1 MAFQVSPGVQ
11 VNEIDLTNVV
21 PAVSTSIGGFTGTF
35 NWGPAEEIRTVS
47 SEKEL
52 AETFGTPDDTT
63 AKSFFTAA
71 SFLKYTNAL
80 KVVRVVS
87 DGTVLGSTSAK
98 NATSGSGGSSGLLI
112 KNRESYDNTY
122 AGGSANAG
130 AWAAKYPGVLGNSI
144 KVEVCSSSAAF
155 NAAETRTEI
164 VNGVSTSVAYTTWKY
179 AGEFDGAPGTSTYA
193 SKFGS
198 SNDEMHI
205 VVIDFDGKI
214 TGTRYTVLEK
224 FALVSQASDAV
235 KDDGTTNYYKNVING
250 NSKYIYWLDHPSNV
264 DGQSSVL
271 SNAGAV
277 ASGAIAFDTETTITT
292 YALAGGVNGS
302 SVVAAELST
311 GIDLF
316 ADAETVDV
324 NLLFSVND
332 ANGVNTI
339 AAKLISIANARKD
352 VVAFVSPPTE
362 DSVGTAT
369 PTTDVK
375 AWADTLTSTSYAVID
390 STALKIYD
398 KYNDVYRWIPASGH
412 VAGLCAYTDNVADA
426 WFSPAG
432 FNRGQLLGVT
442 KIAFNPKQADR
453 DTLYKAR
460 INPIV
465 SFPGQGTVLYGD
477 KTALAKPSAF
487 DRINV
492 RRLFITLE
500 KSIST
505 AAKFQLFELND
516 EFTRAM
522 FRNMVEPF
530 LRDVQGRRGITDFKV
545 VCDETNNTGD
555 VIDRNEF
562 RADIYIKPARSI
574 NFITLNFIATRTG
587 VEFSELTG
595 S

>member
-21 PAVSTSIGGFTGTF
+21 PAVSTSIGGFTGAF

-52 AETFGTPDDTT
+52 AETFGTPNDTT
-63 AKSFFTAA
+63 AKSFFTAT
-71 SFLKYTNAL
+71 SFLKYANAL
-80 KVVRVVS
+80 KVVRVVH
-87 DGTVLGSTSAK
+87 STAR
-98 NATSGSGGSSGLLI
+98 NATSGSGGNSGLLI
-112 KNRESYDNTY
+112 KNREQYDNSY
-122 AGGSANAG
+122 AGGSANVG
-130 AWAAKYPGVLGNSI
+130 AFGARCPGVLGNSL
-144 KVEVCSSSAAF
+144 KVEVCSSSTAF
-155 NAAETRTEI
+155 TGWTF
-164 VNGVSTSVAYTTWKY
+164 
-179 AGEFDGAPGTSTYA
+179 AGQFDGAPGTSSYA
-193 SKFGS
+193 AKYGS
-198 SNDEMHI
+198 SNDELHI
-205 VVIDFDGKI
+205 VVIDEDGLI
-214 TGTRYTVLEK
+214 SGTKGAVLEK
-224 FALVSQASDAV
+224 FAYASQGSDAV
-235 KDDGTTNYYKNVING
+235 KDDGTSNYYKNVINT
-250 NSKYIYWLDHPSNV
+250 NSKYIYWLDLFDAV
-264 DGQSSVL
+264 DG
-271 SNAGAV
+271 AGTTLQNSGES
-277 ASGAIAFDTETTITT
+277 ASGGIAYDTETIILPFSLSGGLDGTT
-292 YALAGGVNGS
+292 PG
-302 SVVAAELST
+302 AAELST

-369 PTTDVK
+369 AVTDVK
-375 AWADTLTSTSYAVID
+375 DWADSLTSTSYAVID

-398 KYNDVYRWIPASGH
+398 KYNDVYRWIPAAGH

>member
-11 VNEIDLTNVV
+11 VKEIDLTNVV
-21 PAVSTSIGGFTGTF
+21 PAVSTSIGGFVGAF
-35 NWGPAEEIRTVS
+35 AWGPAEDILTVS

-52 AETFGTPDDTT
+52 VNVFGSPNDTT

-71 SFLKYTNAL
+71 SFLKYATAL
-80 KVVRVVS
+80 KVVRVVP
-87 DGTVLGSTSAK
+87 DGTGGSTTAK
-98 NATSGSGGSSGLLI
+98 NATSGSGGNSGLLI
-112 KNRESYDNTY
+112 KNYQAYEDNY
-122 AGGSANAG
+122 IGGSANVG
-130 AWAAKYPGVLGNSI
+130 AWGARCPGVLGNSLR
-144 KVEVCSSSAAF
+144 VEVCSSSAAF
-155 NAAETRTEI
+155 SSWA
-164 VNGVSTSVAYTTWKY
+164 Y
-179 AGEFDGAPGTSTYA
+179 AGEFDKTPGTSDFAAKY
-193 SKFGS
+193 GS
-198 SNDEMHI
+198 SNDEIHI
-205 VVIDFDGKI
+205 VVLDEDGLI
-214 TGTRYTVLEK
+214 SGTKNTVLEK
-224 FALVSQASDAV
+224 FGFVSQASDAL
-235 KDDGTTNYYKNVING
+235 KADGTSNYYKNVING
-250 NSKYIYWLDHPSNV
+250 NSSYIFWLDLFDAV
-264 DGQSSVL
+264 DGQGAIL
-271 SNAGAV
+271 SNSGEAASAAV
-277 ASGAIAFDTETTITT
+277 AFDTESTIVTFSLT
-292 YALAGGVNGS
+292 GGTDGS
-302 SVVAAELST
+302 TVGTSQLST

-324 NLLFSVND
+324 NLLFSTND
-332 ANGVNTI
+332 ANGTNTI
-339 AAKLISIANARKD
+339 AEKLISVAAARKD
-352 VVAFVSPPTE
+352 IVVFLSPPTE
-362 DSVGTAT
+362 DTVGTSVPAA
-369 PTTDVK
+369 DVK
-375 AWADTLTSTSYAVID
+375 TWADTLTSTSYAVID
-390 STALKIYD
+390 STAIKIYD
-398 KYNDVYRWIPASGH
+398 KYNDVYRWIPACGH

-432 FNRGQLLGVT
+432 LNRGQLLGIT

-460 INPIV
+460 VNPIV

-500 KSIST
+500 KAIST

-562 RADIYIKPARSI
+562 RAEIYIKPARSI

-587 VEFSELTG
+587 VDFSELVG
-595 S
+595 K

>member
-11 VNEIDLTNVV
+11 VKEIDLTNVV
-21 PAVSTSIGGFTGTF
+21 PAVSTSIGGFTGAF

-71 SFLKYTNAL
+71 SFLKYSTAL
-80 KVVRVVS
+80 KVVRVV
-87 DGTVLGSTSAK
+87 DSTAR
-98 NATSGSGGSSGLLI
+98 NATSGVAGTSGLLI
-112 KNRESYDNTY
+112 KNRDEYENSYE
-122 AGGSANAG
+122 GGAASVGVFG
-130 AWAAKYPGVLGNSI
+130 ARYPGALGNSLR
-144 KVEVCSSSAAF
+144 VEVCSNATAF
-155 NAAETRTEI
+155 L
-164 VNGVSTSVAYTTWKY
+164 TWSY
-179 AGEFDGAPGTSTYA
+179 AGEFDSAPGTSSYA
-193 SKFGS
+193 AKYGS
-198 SNDEMHI
+198 SDDELHI
-205 VVIDFDGKI
+205 IVIDDVGLI
-214 TGTRYTVLEK
+214 SGTPNTVLEK
-224 FALVSQASDAV
+224 FAYVSQAADAV
-235 KDDGTTNYYKNVING
+235 KDDGTSNYYKNVVNT
-250 NSKYIYWLDHPSNV
+250 SRYIYWLDQFDAIASPGAGSE
-264 DGQSSVL
+264 L
-271 SNAGAV
+271 INAGELA
-277 ASGAIAFDTETTITT
+277 TEGIT
-292 YALAGGVNGS
+292 YATSSTRLQFSFTGGLDGTAPGAS
-302 SVVAAELST
+302 QILT

-332 ANGVNTI
+332 ANGVKTI
-339 AAKLISIANARKD
+339 ADKLIEIANARKD
-352 VVAFVSPPTE
+352 VVAFLSPPTE

-369 PTTDVK
+369 PATDVK
-375 AWADTLTSTSYAVID
+375 TWADNLTSTSYAVID

-432 FNRGQLLGVT
+432 FTRGQLLGVT
-442 KIAFNPKQADR
+442 KIAYNPKLADR

-477 KTALAKPSAF
+477 KTAQAKPSAF

-500 KSIST
+500 KSIAT

-574 NFITLNFIATRTG
+574 NFITLSFIATRTG
-587 VEFSELTG
+587 VDFSELAG

>member
-21 PAVSTSIGGFTGTF
+21 PAVSTSIGGFTGAF
-35 NWGPAEEIRTVS
+35 NWGPVEEIRTVS

-52 AETFGTPDDTT
+52 VETFGTPNDAA

-71 SFLKYTNAL
+71 SFLKYATAL
-80 KVVRVVS
+80 KVVRVVN
-87 DGTVLGSTSAK
+87 SAAR
-98 NATSGSGGSSGLLI
+98 NATSGSGANAGLLI
-112 KNRESYDNTY
+112 KNREQYDNSY
-122 AGGSANAG
+122 AGGSANVG
-130 AWAAKYPGVLGNSI
+130 AFGARCPGVLGNSL
-144 KVEVCSSSAAF
+144 KVEVCSSAAAF
-155 NAAETRTEI
+155 
-164 VNGVSTSVAYTTWKY
+164 TSWAY
-179 AGEFDGAPGTSTYA
+179 AGEFNSAPGTSAFATKY
-193 SKFGS
+193 GS
-198 SNDEMHI
+198 SNDELHI
-205 VVIDFDGKI
+205 VVIDEDGLLS
-214 TGTRYTVLEK
+214 GTKGTVLEK
-224 FALVSQASDAV
+224 FAYVSQASDAV
-235 KDDGTTNYYKNVING
+235 SDDGTSNYYKNVVNT
-250 NSKYIYWLDHPSNV
+250 SKYIYWLDLFDAV
-264 DGQSSVL
+264 DGAGSTL
-271 SNAGAV
+271 SNSGEA
-277 ASGAIAFDTETTITT
+277 ASTAPSPIAYDTESTIVS
-292 YALAGGVNGS
+292 YSLSGGLDGTAPGAS
-302 SVVAAELST
+302 ELST

-362 DSVGTAT
+362 DTVGTAT
-369 PTTDVK
+369 AVTDVK
-375 AWADTLTSTSYAVID
+375 DWADTLTSTSYAVID

-432 FNRGQLLGVT
+432 FNRGQILGVT

-460 INPIV
+460 VNPIV
-465 SFPGQGTVLYGD
+465 AFPGQGTVLYGD

-492 RRLFITLE
+492 RRLFIALE